1 LLFSARP
8 RLSSSEGSYV
18 KILAADANGNVCA
31 VGSRNGEFL
40 TVKYSPSGAK
50 LWEKTYTGLAGGVSL
65 ASDVAA
71 PVASGS
77 VYVVGV
83 SSADGGGKEYV
94 TIKYTHSGQR
104 AWVRRFSPGADVT
117 TYYEPMV
124 AARGSK
130 VYACVTVG
138 VGGGNYRVKTFAYDV
153 DDGPGVYGMESWVKN
168 WQQNGG
174 RVEAASLVVD
184 SKGRVHVAAR
194 LYHESINWEMATQ
207 MYGANGGYY
216 VARRYGLADKRHKAS
231 DIAVDDQGRQYVVG
245 SRQGDGGWDM
255 LTIKLLSQTN

>member
-1 LLFSARP
+1 MKTPNSTYSRSFLLFSARP

-104 AWVRRFSPGADVT
+104 AWVRRLSPGAEVT
-117 TYYEPMV
+117 TYYEPMSLRAVPRSTPALRLASEV
-124 AARGSK
+124 ATTESRPSPTTLTMARVSTAWRAG
-130 VYACVTVG
+130 
-138 VGGGNYRVKTFAYDV
+138 
-153 DDGPGVYGMESWVKN
+153 
-168 WQQNGG
+168 
-174 RVEAASLVVD
+174 
-184 SKGRVHVAAR
+184 
-194 LYHESINWEMATQ
+194 
-207 MYGANGGYY
+207 
-216 VARRYGLADKRHKAS
+216 
-231 DIAVDDQGRQYVVG
+231 
-245 SRQGDGGWDM
+245 
-255 LTIKLLSQTN
+255 